1 MAKKVTAVV
10 KLILEG
16 GKATP
21 SQPVGPALGPYGVN
35 MMAFVNEYNKRTAQH
50 AGLQVPVLVSIYADR
65 SMTLDVKQP
74 TTSSMLRKAAGV
86 DKGSTEPKRTMVGQI
101 TRRQITEM
109 AQVKMA
115 DLNTNDVEAAA
126 RIIAGTARSMG
137 LSVVD

>member
-35 MMAFVNEYNKRTAQH
+35 MMAFVNEYNKRTAHH
-50 AGLQVPVLVSIYADR
+50 AGLQVPVLVSIYGDR

-109 AQVKMA
+109 AQVKMT

-137 LSVVD
+137 LNVVD

>member
-21 SQPVGPALGPYGVN
+21 SQPVGPALGPHGVN
-35 MMAFVNEYNKRTAQH
+35 MMAFVNEYNKRTAQY

-74 TTSSMLRKAAGV
+74 TTSSMLRRAAGIE
-86 DKGSTEPKRTMVGQI
+86 KGSTEPKRTMVGQV

-109 AQVKMA
+109 AQMKMA
-115 DLNTNDVEAAA
+115 DLNTDDLEAAA